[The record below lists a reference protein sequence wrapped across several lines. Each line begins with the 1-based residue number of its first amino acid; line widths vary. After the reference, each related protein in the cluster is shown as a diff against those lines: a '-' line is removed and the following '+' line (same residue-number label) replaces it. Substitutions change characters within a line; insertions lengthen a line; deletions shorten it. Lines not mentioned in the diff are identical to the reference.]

1 MTWSELEIM
10 ASEARNGNN
19 DILDSTYSD
28 ATIVALNKTIAK
40 QEMENDL
47 RTELSLNP
55 SDSLDDYVEK
65 YEDFLRVSLMYK
77 QLYYFYFER
86 NKGEDSKEYYR
97 MKEYMR
103 KYEQSRA
110 YFSKMVLNTSIS
122 RIGNIQRG

>member
-10 ASEARNGNN
+10 ASEARNGNS
-19 DILDSTYSD
+19 DILDSSYSD
-28 ATIVALNKTIAK
+28 ASIVALNKTIAK

-47 RTELSLNP
+47 RSELSLNP
-55 SDSLDDYVEK
+55 TDSIDDYVAK

-97 MKEYMR
+97 MKEYLR
-103 KYEQSRA
+103 KYEQSKG
-110 YFSKMVLNTSIS
+110 YFSKMLLNESIS
-122 RIGNIQRG
+122 RIGMIKRG

>member
-1 MTWSELEIM
+1 MTWSELEIT

-19 DILDSTYSD
+19 DILDSAYSD
-28 ATIVALNKTIAK
+28 AAIVALNKTIAK

-55 SDSLDDYVEK
+55 SDSLDDYVDK
-65 YEDFLRVSLMYK
+65 YVDYLRVSLMYK

-97 MKEYMR
+97 MKEYLR
-103 KYEQSRA
+103 KYEQSKA

-122 RIGNIQRG
+122 RIGNIVRG